1 MLTFSRFLNMPG
13 GTETTV
19 FDRHM
24 IYVTCSLEALR
35 ISCYIFH
42 VKSIQGIAIM
52 PVIRVNDATFVDLKS
67 VATWLGT
74 ETPSQTIDRLVREKM
89 EQLGLERDDAPEEM
103 MPRDVSSTAS
113 DEGDMEFRSAPGL
126 SFTRVLDASVGGKTL
141 GKANWSGVLLNVIT
155 ATKKKNGMDA
165 KTLCHELQIPSK
177 PYEYVSEGYK
187 YQSELGISIQG
198 QSAQDAWKEIQRL
211 ADKHHVAVDVRFQW
225 RENDKAQYPGRIGV
239 LRAGK

>member
-1 MLTFSRFLNMPG
+1 M
-13 GTETTV
+13 
-19 FDRHM
+19 
-24 IYVTCSLEALR
+24 
-35 ISCYIFH
+35 
-42 VKSIQGIAIM
+42 M

-89 EQLGLERDDAPEEM
+89 EQLGLERDDEPEEI
-103 MPRDVSSTAS
+103 MPRDASSTAL

-126 SFTRVLDASVGGKTL
+126 SFTRVLDASVDGQTL
-141 GKANWSGVLLNVIT
+141 VKANWSGVLLKVII
-155 ATKKKNGMDA
+155 ATKKKNRMDA
-165 KTLCHELQIPSK
+165 KSLSHELQIPSK
-177 PYEYVSEGYK
+177 PYEYGSEGYK
-187 YQSELGISIQG
+187 FQSELGISIQG

-211 ADKHHVAVDVRFQW
+211 ADKHHVTVEVRFQW